1 MKKLPYGIS
10 NYEELITQNYYYVDK
25 TKYIEQLENIA
36 EKSIIFLRPR
46 KFGKT
51 LFTSTI
57 QYYYDKNE
65 KNKFEKLF
73 GETYIGKNPTQLK
86 NSYHI
91 LRFNFAGIDTSNEE
105 NTIKGFKSKIIA
117 SIEWFIARY
126 RIDFYINKDD
136 EAENILNNLFIAFG
150 TQKNGEKIYVIIDE
164 YDRFANEL
172 LGFQTENFKKL
183 VSKNE
188 KVRKWY
194 EVLKEGTESVVDR
207 IFVTGVAPIT
217 LDSMTSGFN
226 IGTDKTKDGI
236 FNEML
241 GFTKVEL
248 ENMMSNIEISKE
260 EQEKIFP
267 VMKENYDGYLFSLDA
282 TTKIYNSTM
291 CLYFLNQ
298 YLEYNKAPRSLVDV
312 NIASDFSK
320 LSNMLN
326 LCKGENKKQVL
337 ENTLT
342 DKGIMTEITSKFNP
356 ENEFGIKE
364 MVSMLYYIGYLTI
377 KEERIGMPVLKIPNM
392 TMKEIYAE
400 YFLKTIKDETNIEV
414 DFNESNKIL
423 EEIALEG
430 KIDTLIEVTH
440 RYLNNLSN
448 RDYQRFEEKYVKLV
462 IYCLAMNLKTYS
474 VISEQE
480 NNRTYQDLL
489 LIPRDISK
497 GYQSVLMELKYLKVD
512 EKDKLKEKQQEAK
525 EQIKRYSE
533 LENIKNIE
541 NLHKYAVVAVNDELY
556 VEEIN

>member
-57 QYYYDKNE
+57 QYYYDINE